1 MNRLRIV
8 PLDEETATL
17 LATSPTWAAALPAWR
32 LSMDEGRSTLLV
44 ALLDDAAV
52 GVAQLVHEE
61 VPEVRNVGVLES
73 VRGRGI
79 GTALMTEA
87 ERRAIPAGRLRLGVG
102 LDNPSARR
110 LYERLGYRPTG
121 EVETT
126 TYDYVDADGITH
138 SATETDEEMEKDLTQ
153 P

>member
-17 LATSPTWAAALPAWR
+17 LATYPTWAAALPAWR
-32 LSMDEGRSTLLV
+32 RSMDEGRSTLLV

-52 GVAQLVHEE
+52 GIAQLLHLE

-79 GTALMTEA
+79 GTALMREA
-87 ERRAIPAGRLRLGVG
+87 ERRALPAGRLRLGVG
-102 LDNPSARR
+102 LDNPAAHR

-121 EVETT
+121 EVDTT

-138 SATETDEEMEKDLTQ
+138 SATETDEEMEKDLTR